1 MRKTVLLLSIS
12 VLSLVGS
19 MQEPSAFGAG
29 DLDAPNPYGLS
40 SSEKHILKNQKDIKS
55 LQNILMKQQSI
66 VQENRERLD
75 GIQSILEDL
84 NKQVRNLNKQVRNIE
99 KKFGKFVDVNKSIN
113 ALNKRTDAL
122 EQTQSENFEKIR
134 TILKELSSML
144 DSINEKYVD
153 KEQFTAL
160 ESSFLSFKSSY
171 EKFIKK
177 GDLSGKPNSQI
188 YKEAKQKFS
197 KREYAEAVLYFE
209 HLIKNHYKPAASNY
223 YLGEIAYRQGRYKDA
238 VAYYKQS
245 ASIYDKSS
253 YMPTLLLHT
262 AISLGRLGKK
272 SEAKQFYETL
282 IQLYPKSKSAAVA
295 RKNLKKLK

>member
-1 MRKTVLLLSIS
+1 MRKTVLFLSIS
-12 VLSLVGS
+12 VLSLFGN

-40 SSEKHILKNQKDIKS
+40 SSEKHILKNQKDIKT

-75 GIQSILEDL
+75 GVQSILEDL
-84 NKQVRNLNKQVRNIE
+84 NKQVRSIGKRVRG
-99 KKFGKFVDVNKSIN
+99 FSDVNGSISS
-113 ALNKRTDAL
+113 LNKRADAL
-122 EQTQSENFEKIR
+122 EQTQSENFKKIH

-153 KEQFTAL
+153 KEQFRAL

-177 GDLSGKPNSQI
+177 GDLNGKSNSQI

-197 KREYAEAVLYFE
+197 KRNYGEAALCFE

-223 YLGEIAYRQGRYKDA
+223 YLGEIAYRQRRYKDA

-262 AISLGRLGKK
+262 AISLGRLGRK
-272 SEAKQFYETL
+272 SEAKQFYKTL
-282 IQLYPKSKSAAVA
+282 IQLYPKSKSASVA

>member
-1 MRKTVLLLSIS
+1 MSKTVFLLSVS
-12 VLSLVGS
+12 VLSAFAS

-40 SSEKHILKNQKDIKS
+40 STEKHIVKNQKDIKR
-55 LQNILMKQQSI
+55 LQNILMKQQS
-66 VQENRERLD
+66 VAQENRERLD
-75 GIQSILEDL
+75 GIQSILETL
-84 NKQVRNLNKQVRNIE
+84 NKQVRSIE
-99 KKFGKFVDVNKSIN
+99 KRLVKFSDVNKSISS
-113 ALNKRTDAL
+113 LNKRVDAI

-134 TILKELSSML
+134 TVLKELSSML

-153 KEQFTAL
+153 KEQFSAL
-160 ESSFLSFKSSY
+160 EKSFLAFKSSY

-177 GDLSGKPNSQI
+177 GNLSGKPNSQV
-188 YKEAKQKFS
+188 YKEAKKKFAKKQYS
-197 KREYAEAVLYFE
+197 EAVVYFE

-245 ASIYDKSS
+245 ASLYDKSS

-272 SEAKQFYETL
+272 REAKNFYETL
-282 IQLYPKSKSAAVA
+282 IELYPNSKSAAVA
-295 RKNLKKLK
+295 RKNLKKLKQ

>member
-1 MRKTVLLLSIS
+1 MSKTVFLLSVSI
-12 VLSLVGS
+12 LSAFAS

-40 SSEKHILKNQKDIKS
+40 STEKHIVKNQKDIKR
-55 LQNILMKQQSI
+55 LQNILMKQQS
-66 VQENRERLD
+66 VSEENRERLD
-75 GIQSILEDL
+75 GIQSILETL
-84 NKQVRNLNKQVRNIE
+84 NKQVRSIENRLNRVS
-99 KKFGKFVDVNKSIN
+99 DVNKSISS
-113 ALNKRTDAL
+113 LNKRVDAL

-134 TILKELSSML
+134 TVLKELSSML

-153 KEQFTAL
+153 KEQFAAL
-160 ESSFLSFKSSY
+160 EKSFLAFKSSY

-177 GDLSGKPNSQI
+177 GDLSGKPNSQV
-188 YKEAKQKFS
+188 YKEAKKKFAKKQYS
-197 KREYAEAVLYFE
+197 EAAIYFE

-245 ASIYDKSS
+245 ASLYDKSS
-253 YMPTLLLHT
+253 YMPALLLHT

-272 SEAKQFYETL
+272 REAKTFYETL
-282 IQLYPKSKSAAVA
+282 IDLYPNSKSAAVA

>member
-1 MRKTVLLLSIS
+1 MRDTVLLLSLFI
-12 VLSLVGS
+12 VTVFGS

-40 SSEKHILKNQKDIKS
+40 STEKYIVKNQKDIKR
-55 LQNILMKQQSI
+55 LQNILMKQQSV

-75 GIQSILEDL
+75 GLQSILEA
-84 NKQVRNLNKQVRNIE
+84 LNKQVRNIE
-99 KKFGKFVDVNKSIN
+99 NRLNSFNDVNKSIN
-113 ALNKRTDAL
+113 AFGKRVDAL
-122 EQTQSENFEKIR
+122 EQTQTENFEKIR
-134 TILKELSSML
+134 TVLKELSSML

-160 ESSFLSFKSSY
+160 EKSFLSFKSSY

-177 GDLSGKPNSQI
+177 GDLSGKPNSQLFKDAKKKFTK
-188 YKEAKQKFS
+188 KEYS
-197 KREYAEAVLYFE
+197 EAAIYFE

-245 ASIYDKSS
+245 ASLYDKSS

-262 AISLGRLGKK
+262 AISLGRLGRKR
-272 SEAKQFYETL
+272 EAKEFYETL
-282 IQLYPKSKSAAVA
+282 IQLYPNSKSAVVA

>member
-1 MRKTVLLLSIS
+1 MRKIVLLLSAS
-12 VLSLVGS
+12 VLATFGS

-40 SSEKHILKNQKDIKS
+40 STEKHIVKNRKNIKR

-84 NKQVRNLNKQVRNIE
+84 NKQVRSIE
-99 KKFGKFVDVNKSIN
+99 KKIIRFSDVNKSIGS
-113 ALNKRTDAL
+113 LNKRVDTL

-134 TILKELSSML
+134 TVLKELSSML

-153 KEQFTAL
+153 KEQFSAL
-160 ESSFLSFKSSY
+160 EKSFLSFKSSY

-177 GDLSGKPNSQI
+177 GDLSRKSNSQI
-188 YKEAKQKFS
+188 YKDAKNKFAKRQYSEAII
-197 KREYAEAVLYFE
+197 YFE

-238 VAYYKQS
+238 VAFYKQS
-245 ASIYDKSS
+245 ASLYDKSS

-262 AISLGRLGKK
+262 AISLGRLGRKR
-272 SEAKQFYETL
+272 EAKDFYETL
-282 IQLYPKSKSAAVA
+282 IQLYPNSKSAAVA

>member
-1 MRKTVLLLSIS
+1 MRKTVLFLSIS
-12 VLSLVGS
+12 VLSLFGN

-40 SSEKHILKNQKDIKS
+40 SSEKHILKNQKDIKI

-84 NKQVRNLNKQVRNIE
+84 NRQVHNVE
-99 KKFGKFVDVNKSIN
+99 KKFNKFVDINKSIS
-113 ALNKRTDAL
+113 ALNKRADVL
-122 EQTQSENFEKIR
+122 EQAQSENFEKIR

-153 KEQFTAL
+153 KEQFSAL
-160 ESSFLSFKSSY
+160 ENSFLSFKSSY

-177 GDLSGKPNSQI
+177 GDLSGKSNSKI

-197 KREYAEAVLYFE
+197 KRDYAEAALYFE

-245 ASIYDKSS
+245 ASLYDKSS

-262 AISLGRLGKK
+262 AISLRRLGKK
-272 SEAKQFYETL
+272 SEAREFYETL
-282 IQLYPKSKSAAVA
+282 IRFYPKSKSAAVA
-295 RKNLKKLK
+295 RKNIKKLK